1 MKFNSIAFIGDSFT
15 WGEGLEFYQE
25 IPKWIEQ
32 REHPSSYPEYRHLI
46 DDESNQFR
54 ESNRFAGLVTKYYN
68 TTIGIDNRNGGSFK
82 NAVEML
88 EAIQSPT
95 LSFDGLDLNLTKFPN
110 AIIFQFSVLC
120 RNSIHFHLG
129 ADTFNCHCE
138 LCEYFNKIG
147 MGQRITFD
155 SINMIHNSDTDLWKK
170 YFDLESIAH
179 IENWL
184 KKNYPIY
191 YTDRDSLGFTLEK
204 ELTQVHFDFLI
215 NNYFKPLE
223 EKNVPIFFIDS
234 WELYSSESIF
244 ENQYIKDRII
254 PLLGYNGKHYLKY
267 LEWEK
272 TFPSVRIS
280 DDFPKTEN
288 GHPTKLQH
296 QYLAKSI
303 INHLDKIEYKIN
315 LI

>member
-46 DDESNQFR
+46 DDDSNQFR
-54 ESNRFAGLVTKYYN
+54 ESNRFAGLVTKYYDA
-68 TTIGIDNRNGGSFK
+68 TIGIDNRNGGSFK

-88 EAIQSPT
+88 EAIQSPD
-95 LSFDGLDLNLTKFPN
+95 LNYQYIDLNLTKKPN
-110 AIIFQFSVLC
+110 LIVFQFSVLS

-129 ADTFNCHCE
+129 ADTFDCDCD

-147 MGQRITFD
+147 MGQRMTFEE
-155 SINMIHNSDTDLWKK
+155 INTLHNARELWKSEE
-170 YFDLESIAH
+170 DANH
-179 IENWL
+179 MENWL
-184 KKNYPIY
+184 KTTYPQY
-191 YTDRDSLGFTLEK
+191 YNDRAMLEFNIEK
-204 ELTQVHFDFLI
+204 ELSPLHLDFLI
-215 NNYFKPLE
+215 DTYLKPLE
-223 EKNVPIFFIDS
+223 QKNIPTFFIDS
-234 WELYSSESIF
+234 WERYSSDIIF
-244 ENQYIKDRII
+244 ENTYIRDRMI
-254 PLLGYNGKHYLKY
+254 PLLGYDGKLYLKY

-272 TFPSVRIS
+272 TFPSVRLS

-296 QYLAKSI
+296 QYLAKSVI
-303 INHLDKIEYKIN
+303 DYLNKVEYKLN